1 MLVSL
6 WIDLFAGLTAGSRF
20 VSVCDAVGEKL
31 AWWLGI
37 TSPKYYYEIQEAI
50 RCKVSQSINWNNQP
64 ANQYCGAGAAKQDI
78 YKPLTFEEY
87 FKNFLSGAAWCRCRP
102 SLSGAGADQKLA
114 GSLPVSN

>member
-87 FKNFLSGAAWCRCRP
+87 FKNFFVRSRLV
-102 SLSGAGADQKLA
+102 
-114 GSLPVSN
+114 PVPT

>member
-64 ANQYCGAGAAKQDI
+64 FERKIQKRKKIQSGWTL
-78 YKPLTFEEY
+78 LTEGQT
-87 FKNFLSGAAWCRCRP
+87 L
-102 SLSGAGADQKLA
+102 
-114 GSLPVSN
+114 